1 VSGRGDNGRDE
12 REETGRNERG
22 RESESDAGKDG
33 KARLAPT
40 AAPGS
45 SSPSWLSPPRHA
57 VEAELAQAISEAR
70 QREADEM
77 ALRRVWS
84 QLSQIPDLVPSRAE
98 TEKPERRVRW
108 SFVAAAS
115 LGGAVAA
122 AAMFLVLSG
131 PAGGRRL
138 GPAPAAPV
146 APVATTAAPARPE
159 LARSTL
165 VAPATVRT
173 ANGETLQ
180 LSLRAGAEV
189 TVTSEST
196 LVLDKDEQPTVA
208 AGEVRFHVAPQ
219 PAGHHFTVQASSYRV
234 VVVGTRFRVR
244 VNGSNAAVGVE
255 EGVVEIWKDTARV
268 GRLTAGDSWISPP
281 AESPGPR
288 AAGTP
293 STEVPEKVG
302 GETGSTTGRGTG
314 ITPSAPAAAVSRKRG
329 SSAVAAVGARTSS
342 NNVESISHR
351 NSEATRAPR
360 GLRASLGSGG
370 PSATGTLGAGDR
382 ILAPAWFDK
391 TPLAVTSPEP
401 PMTVPAAAAPAPSA
415 APVPSSPSPAGLPN
429 VSPAVAVPSSDV
441 ALATQ
446 ARAARLAGEPR
457 KALALYRTLAQRGGP
472 TGENAEYEVA
482 RVLRD
487 GLHQPAEAIAGW
499 RAYRAQHPRGLL
511 RVESDI
517 SIIETLLATNE
528 KGAALA
534 EAQEFVRR
542 FPDGERRG
550 EIGAMAADLL
560 RERGDFRA
568 AVAEYDGA
576 LASGR
581 CRRDL
586 VDSISF
592 HRAVSLLHD
601 DRDAGL
607 KSLKAYV
614 ESFPSGRFRTSAER
628 LLKEQTRALAAQ
640 SATD

>member
-1 VSGRGDNGRDE
+1 MSGRGDNGQGSDRDD
-12 REETGRNERG
+12 TGRNEGGRG
-22 RESESDAGKDG
+22 NHAGIP
-33 KARLAPT
+33 A
-40 AAPGS
+40 
-45 SSPSWLSPPRHA
+45 WLNPPRHA

-70 QREADEM
+70 EREADEV

-84 QLSQIPDLVPSRAE
+84 QLSQIPDLVPSRAKAHE
-98 TEKPERRVRW
+98 GTDKTERRVRW

-131 PAGGRRL
+131 PPGSRRL
-138 GPAPAAPV
+138 GPPTV
-146 APVATTAAPARPE
+146 GTVGQVATTGAPARPE
-159 LARSTL
+159 LGRSTL

-180 LSLRAGAEV
+180 LSLRGGAEV
-189 TVTSEST
+189 TVTSDST

-219 PAGHHFTVQASSYRV
+219 PPGHHFTVQASSYRV

-244 VNGSNAAVGVE
+244 VNGSNAAVGVD
-255 EGVVEIWKDTARV
+255 EGVVEIWKDQARV

-281 AESPGPR
+281 AEATGPR
-288 AAGTP
+288 AAGAR
-293 STEVPEKVG
+293 STDVPEKVA
-302 GETGSTTGRGTG
+302 GEAEPTTGRETGT
-314 ITPSAPAAAVSRKRG
+314 TPSVSAVVSKRRG
-329 SSAVAAVGARTSS
+329 SPTSAAVGARAGG

-351 NSEATRAPR
+351 SSEATRGPR
-360 GLRASLGSGG
+360 GLRASLGTGVVSATRTT
-370 PSATGTLGAGDR
+370 SATGVLAAGDR

-391 TPLAVTSPEP
+391 TPLAVTSPE
-401 PMTVPAAAAPAPSA
+401 TSASGATWSAPAPSA
-415 APVPSSPSPAGLPN
+415 APVPAVPSPPSAPTAA
-429 VSPAVAVPSSDV
+429 PAPAVPSSDV
-441 ALATQ
+441 ALASQ
-446 ARAARLAGEPR
+446 ARAARLSGEPR

-487 GLHQPAEAIAGW
+487 GLHQPAEAVAGW
-499 RAYRAQHPRGLL
+499 RAYRTQHPRGLL

-517 SIIETLLATNE
+517 SIIETLLAMSE
-528 KGAALA
+528 KSAALA
-534 EAQEFVRR
+534 EAQDFVRR

-586 VDSISF
+586 VDSITF

-607 KSLKAYV
+607 KGLKAYV
-614 ESFPSGRFRTSAER
+614 ESFPAGRFRVSAER

-640 SATD
+640 GATD